1 MAKGLI
7 FAAGL
12 ALAASTLSAQALP
25 VGRADLGQGSLVTNV
40 AQGCGPGGFRDW
52 RGFCRYDGP
61 RYGRPRVYGP
71 PRVYGGGRRAA
82 PSYSLLDGDDGLW
95 PAPRVP
101 LNSRVT

>member
-71 PRVYGGGRRAA
+71 PRVYGGPVVVGPRRPIRCWTAMTA
-82 PSYSLLDGDDGLW
+82 YG
-95 PAPRVP
+95 PR
-101 LNSRVT
+101 RVCR